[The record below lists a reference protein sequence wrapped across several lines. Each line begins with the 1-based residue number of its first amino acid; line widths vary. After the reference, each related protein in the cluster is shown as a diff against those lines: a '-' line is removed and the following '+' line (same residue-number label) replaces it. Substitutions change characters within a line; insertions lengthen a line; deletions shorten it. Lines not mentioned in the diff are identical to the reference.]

1 MKSGKFKVVVFGAY
15 NAGKSTFIRS
25 LDPESRHI
33 DVPSESGTTTVAF
46 DFGRVRIGDRL
57 VYIFGTPGQE
67 RFEFV
72 RRLLAKGMD
81 AAVIVVDSTAEADA
95 MTISL
100 HRWLV
105 GTGVPLAIIL
115 NKCDKSGVSPE
126 RFSDHLTGGPIF
138 SVSAL
143 KGENVQDAFTTFIKS
158 LPLCA
163 GVR

>member
-1 MKSGKFKVVVFGAY
+1 MSSGKFKVVVFGAY

-33 DVPSESGTTTVAF
+33 DVPSENGTTTVAF

-72 RRLLAKGMD
+72 RKLLAKGMD
-81 AAVIVVDSTAEADA
+81 AAVIVVDATAETDA
-95 MTISL
+95 MTIAL

-115 NKCDKSGVSPE
+115 NKCDKRGVSAE

-143 KGENVQDAFTTFIKS
+143 NGENVQDAFTTFIKS
-158 LPLCA
+158 IPSCA
-163 GVR
+163 